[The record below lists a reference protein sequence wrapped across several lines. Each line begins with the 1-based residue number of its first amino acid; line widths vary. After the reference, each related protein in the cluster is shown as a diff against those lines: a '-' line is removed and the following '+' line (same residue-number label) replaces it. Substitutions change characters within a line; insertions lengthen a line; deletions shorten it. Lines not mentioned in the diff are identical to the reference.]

1 MAFMTYVLMYGLGKG
16 LGATGF
22 TPDVIIQGIW
32 RCLLLRL
39 IEAGFVKL
47 GVNLMSVPVP
57 FLDIF
62 AYTGYKSVALCINL
76 VSRLLDG
83 YASFV
88 VAMYTASILAYLMLK
103 TMAAVVPPATSTG
116 PPRHLMLLG
125 FAAVQFLVV
134 LMLSWL

>member
-1 MAFMTYVLMYGLGKG
+1 MAFMTYVLLYGLGKG

-32 RCLLLRL
+32 RCLLLHL

-62 AYTGYKSVALCINL
+62 AYTGYKYVALCINL
-76 VSRLLDG
+76 VSRLLGG

-88 VAMYTASILAYLMLK
+88 VAMYTASMLAYFMLK